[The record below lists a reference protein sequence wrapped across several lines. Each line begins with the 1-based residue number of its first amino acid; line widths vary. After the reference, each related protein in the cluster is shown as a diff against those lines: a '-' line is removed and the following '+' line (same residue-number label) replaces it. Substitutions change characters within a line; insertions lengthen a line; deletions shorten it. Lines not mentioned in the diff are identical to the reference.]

1 MTRFRIASIIV
12 AVAAVGAFLV
22 GCGDLG
28 SPKTEWNAAPEPST
42 SSSSPSAPAG
52 GSGGGS
58 GEGTSALAAARTDAS
73 GVAGV
78 QATTESNS
86 VALTFDD
93 GPDPNWTPK
102 MLALL
107 KKNNVKATFCL
118 VGVQVQQY
126 PQLVRDIVADG
137 HTLCNHTWK
146 HDTKLGTKGED
157 AIRADIKKTQD
168 AILAAAPGAQ
178 VKYFRHPGGMWT
190 PRAVKVAQSMGMT
203 ALGWEVDPQD
213 WNMAKNPAGAPMRD
227 HIVQAV
233 RSKVQFGSIVLSH
246 DAGGDRSGTLAAY
259 EILIPELLQ
268 KYQLTAL

>member
-1 MTRFRIASIIV
+1 MNRFRIASIIV
-12 AVAAVGAFLV
+12 AVAAVGAFLA
-22 GCGDLG
+22 GCGDMG
-28 SPKTEWNAAPEPST
+28 SPKTTWNAAPEASA
-42 SSSSPSAPAG
+42 SSSSPATG
-52 GSGGGS
+52 GTGG

-73 GVAGV
+73 GVNGV

-157 AIRADIKKTQD
+157 AIKADIQKTQD
-168 AILAAAPGAQ
+168 AILAAAPGVQ

-190 PRAVKVAQSMGMT
+190 PRAVKVAKSMGMT
-203 ALGWEVDPQD
+203 ALGWDVDPQD
-213 WNMAKNPAGAPMRD
+213 WNTAKYKTGDPMRD
-227 HIVQAV
+227 HILQVV
-233 RSKVQFGSIVLSH
+233 RSNTQLGSILLSH

-259 EILIPELLQ
+259 EILIPELLK